1 MRRLSARALR
11 ASIFAALL
19 HAPAL
24 PADNATA
31 ATFPL
36 PPKGTDLVGEVRVV
50 IAREED
56 TLLDIAH
63 RFDLGYTE
71 ITAANPGVDAW
82 VPGAGTRVVVPAQFV
97 LPPGPRRGIVLNLA
111 QLRLFYFEP
120 AKKGRP
126 AQVITHPVG
135 IGTDYAQTPLG
146 ETRIV
151 RKTPNPVWRPSQDIR
166 EEHAADGN
174 WLPAEVPA
182 GPDNP
187 LGKFALYLGLRGGYL
202 IHGTNK
208 PWGIGMRVS
217 HGCIR
222 MVPEDIESLYAQVAV
237 GTPVRII
244 DQRYLVGWRDKVP
257 YLQAFPR
264 VRTVA
269 QEESEDLTP
278 AIDTIRRDLP
288 KGRTVDWVKA
298 VTVASEQRAIPIP
311 VAIGSPSLGEILDGA
326 TEVDREPSPPATS
339 SDAAK

>member
-1 MRRLSARALR
+1 
-11 ASIFAALL
+11 
-19 HAPAL
+19 
-24 PADNATA
+24 
-31 ATFPL
+31 
-36 PPKGTDLVGEVRVV
+36 
-50 IAREED
+50 
-56 TLLDIAH
+56 
-63 RFDLGYTE
+63 
-71 ITAANPGVDAW
+71 
-82 VPGAGTRVVVPAQFV
+82 
-97 LPPGPRRGIVLNLA
+97 
-111 QLRLFYFEP
+111 
-120 AKKGRP
+120 
-126 AQVITHPVG
+126 VG

-278 AIDTIRRDLP
+278 AIDAIRRDLP